1 VADDVDDFVARWE
14 IERPDLD
21 MVAIAV
27 HERLGRAA
35 SANRRAL
42 DGIAATYHLRTGE
55 FDVLAAL
62 RNAGP
67 RYALTPSDLARIL
80 NVSPAGI
87 TDRVDRLTAR
97 ALVDRDPN
105 PHDRRSL
112 KVILTDDGKSLI
124 DAALT
129 DHTVAQTKSLSKLAA
144 KEQRTLD
151 KLLRKLLE
159 PD

>member
-1 VADDVDDFVARWE
+1 VADDVDDLVARWE

-27 HERLGRAA
+27 YERLARAA
-35 SANRRAL
+35 AAHRRAL
-42 DGIAATYHLRTGE
+42 DGIAARYDLRTGE

-67 RYALTPSDLARIL
+67 HHALTPSDLARVL
-80 NVSPAGI
+80 AVSPAGI

-97 ALVDRDPN
+97 DLVSREPDL
-105 PHDRRSL
+105 HDRRSL
-112 KVILTDDGKSLI
+112 KVVLTPEGRDLVDE
-124 DAALT
+124 AVT
-129 DHTVAQTKSLSKLAA
+129 DHDVARTKLLAKLTG

-151 KLLRKLLE
+151 KLLTKLLE

>member
-1 VADDVDDFVARWE
+1 MADDVDDLVARWE

-21 MVAIAV
+21 TVAIAV
-27 HERLGRAA
+27 YERLARAA
-35 SANRRAL
+35 SSNRRAL
-42 DGIAATYHLRTGE
+42 DGIASTYTLRTGE

-62 RNAGP
+62 RNSP
-67 RYALTPSDLARIL
+67 PPHALTPTDLARIL

-97 ALVDRDPN
+97 DLVERAPN
-105 PHDRRSL
+105 HHDRRSL
-112 KVILTDDGKSLI
+112 KVTLTDNGKSLV

-129 DHTVAQTKSLSKLAA
+129 DHAVAQTKALSKLTA
-144 KEQRTLD
+144 KEQGALN

-159 PD
+159 PN